1 MKETILIIAA
11 MEDVELNYLKTKLK
25 NIKEME
31 YKSFKF
37 FEGEAFEKK
46 IILCVS
52 NIGLINSAV
61 ACTVAIDKYKPSMII
76 NVGVARWIYKRHT

>member
-1 MKETILIIAA
+1 MKETILVIAA
-11 MEDVELNYLKTKLK
+11 MEDIELNYLKTKLK

-52 NIGLINSAV
+52 NIGLINSAI
-61 ACTVAIDKYKPSMII
+61 ACTVAIEKYKPRMII
-76 NVGVARWIYKRHT
+76 NLGIARRIYKRHT